1 MTSVVLSRNGIPK
14 DVIFNRVK
22 GFSEVHRTYKTVLY
36 SEYMN
41 KLYHSFANRA
51 FWGRD
56 EFGNRWNVLTIATD
70 IIKEFE
76 LQEQE
81 PYYPDDP
88 YHKHRGRESTIK
100 VKGKT
105 KTVMTEQFQQPQFP
119 ADLSNAAEVKYSQF
133 TNKDQLAP
141 ATTEST
147 ISQIAIYRRKLQEL
161 KSSVSPKS
169 VRQQK
174 RLALQDIPKIDGG
187 KRVKRDLNWYGE
199 YTYREVRR
207 TPINIRSGRL
217 FGAFFPAEIAN
228 GRIYSGPDQMIASL
242 GLAFRL
248 KIKVPYAD
256 NCEKPVQQTTSKGGQ
271 KVIKEVT
278 RVLIVDE
285 LNFTGRGFL
294 ECHEKAIRAA
304 RIVYDNLLADSTKR
318 EVRQSNDHKHP
329 PAPRRRSD

>member
-14 DVIFNRVK
+14 DVIFNRVN

-76 LQEQE
+76 LQEQQA
-81 PYYPDDP
+81 YYPDDP
-88 YHKHRGRESTIK
+88 YHAHREG
-100 VKGKT
+100 
-105 KTVMTEQFQQPQFP
+105 FNQPQFP
-119 ADLSNAAEVKYSQF
+119 ADPTNATEVKYSQF
-133 TNKDQLAP
+133 THKKQLAP

-161 KSSVSPKS
+161 KSSVNPKS
-169 VRQQK
+169 IRQQK

-187 KRVKRDLNWYGE
+187 SRVKRDLNWYGE

>member
-1 MTSVVLSRNGIPK
+1 
-14 DVIFNRVK
+14 
-22 GFSEVHRTYKTVLY
+22 
-36 SEYMN
+36 
-41 KLYHSFANRA
+41 
-51 FWGRD
+51 
-56 EFGNRWNVLTIATD
+56 
-70 IIKEFE
+70 
-76 LQEQE
+76 
-81 PYYPDDP
+81 
-88 YHKHRGRESTIK
+88 
-100 VKGKT
+100 
-105 KTVMTEQFQQPQFP
+105 MTEQFQQPQFP

-169 VRQQK
+169 IRQQK

-187 KRVKRDLNWYGE
+187 ERVKRDLNWYGE

-217 FGAFFPAEIAN
+217 FSAFFPAEIAN

-304 RIVYDNLLADSTKR
+304 RTVYDNLLADSTKR